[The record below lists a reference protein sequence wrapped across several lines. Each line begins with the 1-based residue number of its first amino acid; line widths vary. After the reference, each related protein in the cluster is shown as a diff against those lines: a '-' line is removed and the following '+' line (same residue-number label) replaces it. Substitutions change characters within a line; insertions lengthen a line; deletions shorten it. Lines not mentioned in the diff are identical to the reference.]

1 MNGTLAALLTAGAI
15 VLAGSRA
22 VGQTMTLG
30 EVLILMPVPAKPAGA
45 PNLHLLQADRGNRK
59 GQMVA
64 VWTGRTADARP
75 PAGDQAAASEYQ
87 LLSPS
92 TVGALPAVDVLG
104 IHYIKV
110 RPERREAFERY
121 VRETLHP
128 AVGNLRPDLRL
139 LYYKAVRGPDAGSYI
154 TVMALTRASR
164 DKYWPN
170 GADSDDLRAA
180 FKPVQPLTTELLT
193 YLVEGS
199 ALTDPKFA
207 AAVFES
213 REWTDFV
220 LVATR

>member
-59 GQMVA
+59 GQMVS

-75 PAGDQAAASEYQ
+75 PAGDPAAASEYQ

-110 RPERREAFERY
+110 RPERR
-121 VRETLHP
+121 
-128 AVGNLRPDLRL
+128 
-139 LYYKAVRGPDAGSYI
+139 
-154 TVMALTRASR
+154 
-164 DKYWPN
+164 
-170 GADSDDLRAA
+170 
-180 FKPVQPLTTELLT
+180 
-193 YLVEGS
+193 
-199 ALTDPKFA
+199 
-207 AAVFES
+207 
-213 REWTDFV
+213 
-220 LVATR
+220 